1 MKTQSQIKQ
10 TSFHPTRGF
19 IYNYQKLVKDTV
31 IPYQYEVLNDR
42 AEDAPKSHVIQNFIN
57 AANVLRGKDKG
68 DGFYGMVFQDSDA
81 GKWLEAVAYSLS
93 IFPDEKM
100 EANADALI
108 DLMAAAQDANGY
120 LDTYFIIENQEKRWT
135 NLLEAHELYC
145 AGHLLEGACAY
156 YEATGKRKFLD
167 VMTKYVEHIYD
178 VFINEKKEG
187 YPGHPEIELALLKL
201 YELTGNEHALAL
213 AEHFINVRGV
223 DPFYYEKEVKS
234 RDWIVWGSDA
244 TNHRYQQSHEPVRD
258 FKEATGHAVR
268 AVYLY
273 TAMAH
278 LASRTNDAELL
289 AACKRLWKNI
299 TECQMYITGGIGST
313 VHGEAFSVNYDLPND
328 TAYAETCASIGLM
341 FFASKMLENEIDGKY
356 GDVMEQAF
364 YNTVLA
370 GMELDGKRFF
380 YVNPLESIPGI
391 AEETATRKHDLTRR
405 PGWYACA
412 CCPPNAARLIS
423 SFGKYAY
430 GENASTAFCHMFAA
444 GTVDFENGLHVECST
459 EYPYDFTVNYEVT
472 GHNTLAIRIPA
483 WSKNTTIRINGLAC
497 TLPLEKGYLYL
508 PIEGKASVTI
518 ELDST
523 PRIMYPSAKVPALT
537 GYGCVMRGPLVY
549 CFEGVDNDNDVLSLK
564 LRNDAP
570 ITVLEEG
577 SMLPSMVAKHRI
589 SDAKLKEQLC
599 GATKLRVPA
608 TRITVSEALYSD
620 EAPTSVNCDAIA
632 IPYYTWCNREKSQMR
647 VWLPLH

>member
-1 MKTQSQIKQ
+1 
-10 TSFHPTRGF
+10 
-19 IYNYQKLVKDTV
+19 
-31 IPYQYEVLNDR
+31 
-42 AEDAPKSHVIQNFIN
+42 
-57 AANVLRGKDKG
+57 
-68 DGFYGMVFQDSDA
+68 
-81 GKWLEAVAYSLS
+81 
-93 IFPDEKM
+93 
-100 EANADALI
+100 
-108 DLMAAAQDANGY
+108 
-120 LDTYFIIENQEKRWT
+120 
-135 NLLEAHELYC
+135 
-145 AGHLLEGACAY
+145 
-156 YEATGKRKFLD
+156 
-167 VMTKYVEHIYD
+167 
-178 VFINEKKEG
+178 
-187 YPGHPEIELALLKL
+187 
-201 YELTGNEHALAL
+201 
-213 AEHFINVRGV
+213 
-223 DPFYYEKEVKS
+223 
-234 RDWIVWGSDA
+234 
-244 TNHRYQQSHEPVRD
+244 
-258 FKEATGHAVR
+258 
-268 AVYLY
+268 
-273 TAMAH
+273 
-278 LASRTNDAELL
+278 
-289 AACKRLWKNI
+289 
-299 TECQMYITGGIGST
+299 
-313 VHGEAFSVNYDLPND
+313 
-328 TAYAETCASIGLM
+328 M

-508 PIEGKASVTI
+508 PVEGKASVTI